1 MKPDIELVY
10 RDFSTQLR
18 RFISKRVSDPD
29 SVEDILQDVFVRIHT
44 RLDSLQDESKLQ
56 GWIYQVT
63 RNTIVD
69 YYRRR
74 VDTAELPE
82 SLSYLDESDIQED
95 ASQELLPSIRQMVGS
110 LPEKYRQ
117 VVVMTEYQGLT
128 QQEAAERLGLSL
140 SGAKSRVQRARE
152 QLKKM
157 EEARMYPNPNDWLF
171 VQALDE
177 ERWRKAQRGLQ
188 IQSAVTRISHETRA
202 GMNLFRWILDRTK
215 SVGQKLRPVEDCC
228 CTGCCPA
235 AGSTAIAS

>member
-1 MKPDIELVY
+1 MKPDIEMVY

-18 RFISKRVSDPD
+18 RFISRRVSDPD

-82 SLSYLDESDIQED
+82 SLSYLDEPDIQED

-157 EEARMYPNPNDWLF
+157 FL
-171 VQALDE
+171 
-177 ERWRKAQRGLQ
+177 
-188 IQSAVTRISHETRA
+188 
-202 GMNLFRWILDRTK
+202 
-215 SVGQKLRPVEDCC
+215 DCC
-228 CTGCCPA
+228 HFEFDRLGKVIDYYSRETCC
-235 AGSTAIAS
+235 ASNRCMPTCAVEV

>member
-18 RFISKRVSDPD
+18 RFIWKRVSDPD
-29 SVEDILQDVFVRIHT
+29 SVEYILQDVFVRIHT

-63 RNTIVD
+63 RNSIVD

-82 SLSYLDESDIQED
+82 SLSYLDEPDIQED

-157 EEARMYPNPNDWLF
+157 FL
-171 VQALDE
+171 
-177 ERWRKAQRGLQ
+177 
-188 IQSAVTRISHETRA
+188 
-202 GMNLFRWILDRTK
+202 
-215 SVGQKLRPVEDCC
+215 DCC
-228 CTGCCPA
+228 H
-235 AGSTAIAS
+235 